1 MSADMALGPDESAPL
16 AVGSFTVDGLSF
28 QVRADGSAELVAV
41 NSPADA
47 YLAPAP
53 FKMPGGSPVVTLEV
67 PAAVTYYDV
76 EYPVTAL
83 GAHAFYLSGVL
94 RVVLPVSIASVDE
107 RAFRSSDVAWVD
119 VDPLNLAYSSHDG
132 VLYDADLVS
141 LLLIPGGRGGA
152 VRVPDTAT
160 SVPASAFSH
169 CAGVS
174 AIAVDEGSPAFSSWE
189 GLLYDADG
197 TTLLRVPAGATEVTI
212 REGCT
217 SIAAGAL
224 EACAKLERINAPA
237 SVTSISPDVL
247 ASIPTVSLP
256 VASALDGSQLATE
269 DDVLEDAHIAQ
280 TLASGPA
287 DGSSRA
293 DGSETASNPEAFD
306 AGQAPSE
313 TASPQSSRTSPSEA
327 SSPANAQ
334 LASLVAL
341 SSTEAD
347 ATPQVD
353 AAFISVWLPE
363 GAVKALWETAG
374 FAVSKETAAVAPGS
388 DSQEEGPTAA
398 IEGSMAYAAQYNLT
412 SYANGTM
419 YIGSWTSSASPSGS
433 INSTRSAG
441 SGYYFPDKWIAF
453 SASNACVTHW
463 NDELQPAQPY
473 WYTGIGSV
481 TGGVKY
487 ATLNGA
493 SFSGSTYLSGAATLW
508 MYNETSPV
516 TITWNASWT
525 GGTVSPASSR
535 PALGSTLNAPLPTKT
550 GHDFTGWYTASTGG
564 SKVCGSASSG
574 GTTPAI
580 RNSATYYARFTP
592 HTYTVTLDAKG
603 GTGAGGPV
611 KATYGSALAKVAI
624 PLKAGEV
631 FAGYYTEADGAG
643 TRIYD
648 EQGNPAVSTWS
659 IAKDTTLHAQWT
671 AIDFD
676 LDSEPKDED
685 YVGSWKGESPD
696 VTLEEGTGDQVI
708 ANPQRPGYV
717 FIGWVSDNDPNDKG
731 LVSSVGEGDD
741 KKWVIDSDKLLDY
754 TGEDG
759 RVHLTARWTSVISVD
774 VPSSVTFYADAV
786 TQGNESREGL
796 ASSAFGQSK
805 VASQSEVD
813 LRIVGLESKQV
824 KGNGSTSLGASDI
837 LKKKDGGTVSGTAD
851 KLFSL
856 YPATGELKE
865 DDLKDPDRTS
875 AKPADAVDFS
885 LDDILLEKS
894 FAADEFT
901 IPAGDTL
908 SLGYRLNLQETGTE
922 LDYDKLSTLSE
933 GASAFIANISYCFAA
948 DALPSDW
955 GEPLWIENPD
965 QSTNPAKYLLLK
977 DIKAAADD
985 LSANGTSST
994 YYSMYK
1000 SMLDSQV
1007 TNNGNAGRGPY
1018 FQLKVG
1024 NAYIDLQ
1031 LIGICQD
1038 TKSAGGKAGLTFQTR
1053 DIYAYGSIKSIAAG
1067 GGAFS
1072 TYMNFTN
1079 TNVGGWA
1086 SSAMHSTL
1094 ISTFWSTLPV
1104 ETQAAIVGVDKHQ
1117 QLPSGTTA
1125 SYLQKTTGETVWLPS
1140 VREVFGAAFAD
1151 YNESEALT
1159 TVAGYVP
1166 FQYMAYQPGGTSTPN
1181 TRAIKTYNGSA
1192 CIWWL
1197 RSACRYNTNLFCL
1210 VHSNGDRNNITAN
1223 STIGAAP
1230 CFCL

>member
-1 MSADMALGPDESAPL
+1 
-16 AVGSFTVDGLSF
+16 
-28 QVRADGSAELVAV
+28 
-41 NSPADA
+41 
-47 YLAPAP
+47 
-53 FKMPGGSPVVTLEV
+53 
-67 PAAVTYYDV
+67 
-76 EYPVTAL
+76 
-83 GAHAFYLSGVL
+83 
-94 RVVLPVSIASVDE
+94 
-107 RAFRSSDVAWVD
+107 
-119 VDPLNLAYSSHDG
+119 
-132 VLYDADLVS
+132 
-141 LLLIPGGRGGA
+141 
-152 VRVPDTAT
+152 
-160 SVPASAFSH
+160 
-169 CAGVS
+169 
-174 AIAVDEGSPAFSSWE
+174 
-189 GLLYDADG
+189 
-197 TTLLRVPAGATEVTI
+197 
-212 REGCT
+212 
-217 SIAAGAL
+217 
-224 EACAKLERINAPA
+224 
-237 SVTSISPDVL
+237 
-247 ASIPTVSLP
+247 
-256 VASALDGSQLATE
+256 
-269 DDVLEDAHIAQ
+269 
-280 TLASGPA
+280 
-287 DGSSRA
+287 
-293 DGSETASNPEAFD
+293 
-306 AGQAPSE
+306 
-313 TASPQSSRTSPSEA
+313 
-327 SSPANAQ
+327 
-334 LASLVAL
+334 
-341 SSTEAD
+341 
-347 ATPQVD
+347 
-353 AAFISVWLPE
+353 
-363 GAVKALWETAG
+363 
-374 FAVSKETAAVAPGS
+374 
-388 DSQEEGPTAA
+388 
-398 IEGSMAYAAQYNLT
+398 MAYAAQYNLT

-433 INSTRSAG
+433 INSTRPAG

-894 FAADEFT
+894 FSADSFT

-908 SLGYRLNLQETGTE
+908 NLGYRLNLSETGTE
-922 LDYDKLSTLSE
+922 LDYDMLATLDE
-933 GASAFIANISYCFAA
+933 GQSASIANISYCFAA
-948 DALPSDW
+948 DLPSGPFPTGSKSD
-955 GEPLWIENPD
+955 PLWVEN
-965 QSTNPAKYLLLK
+965 TNPEWAPVGVYGLA
-977 DIKAAADD
+977 DIKKAADD
-985 LSANGTSST
+985 LSSFADNPSSSSYYGFYEILLKDGT
-994 YYSMYK
+994 
-1000 SMLDSQV
+1000 V
-1007 TNNGNAGRGPY
+1007 
-1018 FQLKVG
+1018 FHLKVG
-1024 NAYIDLQ
+1024 DSYYGVQ
-1031 LIGICQD
+1031 LLGMCQD
-1038 TKSAGGKAGLTFQTR
+1038 TRSDTAGKAGLSFGFS
-1053 DIYAYGSIKSIAAG
+1053 DIYAADGRIDGEDAQMSFCTQMNSSKSNTGSWGESLMRSMLNNAFFESLPSPLRDSKSGIVPVFKQQQLYGG
-1067 GGAFS
+1067 
-1072 TYMNFTN
+1072 TD
-1079 TNVGGWA
+1079 
-1086 SSAMHSTL
+1086 
-1094 ISTFWSTLPV
+1094 
-1104 ETQAAIVGVDKHQ
+1104 DKHLQ
-1117 QLPSGTTA
+1117 VSSGD
-1125 SYLQKTTGETVWLPS
+1125 KIWLLS
-1140 VREVFGAAFAD
+1140 VYEVFGSVFAN
-1151 YNESEALT
+1151 YNSSERFSGA
-1159 TVAGYVP
+1159 YQP
-1166 FQYMAYQPGGTSTPN
+1166 FQYQGFQGYAGDGGFKMVKSFEGTPR
-1181 TRAIKTYNGSA
+1181 T
-1192 CIWWL
+1192 WWL
-1197 RSACRYNTNLFCL
+1197 RGSVISNVYNFSYVTPQATL
-1210 VHSNGDRNNITAN
+1210 GADGAN
-1223 STIGAAP
+1223 QTQYGVVP